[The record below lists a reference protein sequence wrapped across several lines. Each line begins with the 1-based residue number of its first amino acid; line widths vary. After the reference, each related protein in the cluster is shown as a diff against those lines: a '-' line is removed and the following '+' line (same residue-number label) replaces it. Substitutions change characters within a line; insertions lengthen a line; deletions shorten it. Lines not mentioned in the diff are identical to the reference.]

1 MSSKTKIVVLHM
13 KEVIYTAIFL
23 VLLIILGILVF
34 FMFGSGK
41 SSQVSSMGTS
51 RYTPGIYR
59 SSLSLNNNTFDVE
72 VTVDADRISSIH
84 LTNLSETTAAM
95 FPLIEPALDSLASQI
110 YSSQSLENLDYPSD
124 QKYTSAMLIEA
135 IRKAGEKAEVS

>member
-1 MSSKTKIVVLHM
+1 MSSKTKIIVLHM

-135 IRKAGEKAEVS
+135 IRKAVEKAEVS

>member
-110 YSSQSLENLDYPSD
+110 YSSQSLENLDYPSN

-135 IRKAGEKAEVS
+135 IRKAVEKAEVS

>member
-72 VTVDADRISSIH
+72 VTSDADRISSIH

-135 IRKAGEKAEVS
+135 IRKAVEKAEVS

>member
-84 LTNLSETTAAM
+84 LTNLSETTAAI

-135 IRKAGEKAEVS
+135 IRKAVEKAEVS

>member
-51 RYTPGIYR
+51 RYTPGVYR

-135 IRKAGEKAEVS
+135 IRKAVEKAEVS

>member
-1 MSSKTKIVVLHM
+1 M
-13 KEVIYTAIFL
+13 
-23 VLLIILGILVF
+23 VF

-135 IRKAGEKAEVS
+135 IRKAVEKAEVS

>member
-41 SSQVSSMGTS
+41 SSKVSSMGTS

-124 QKYTSAMLIEA
+124 QTYTSAMLIEA
-135 IRKAGEKAEVS
+135 IRKAVEKAEVS

>member
-13 KEVIYTAIFL
+13 KEVIYKAIFL

-34 FMFGSGK
+34 FMFGSVK
-41 SSQVSSMGTS
+41 RSQVSSMGTS

-72 VTVDADRISSIH
+72 VTVNADKIKAIR
-84 LTNLSETTAAM
+84 LVNLSETTKASY
-95 FPLIEPALDSLASQI
+95 PLMEPVLDSLASQI
-110 YSSQSLENLDYPSD
+110 YSSQSLEDIQYAGD
-124 QKYTSAMLIEA
+124 RKYTSQVLLSA
-135 IRKAGEKAEVS
+135 ITDAVKKAENT

>member
-110 YSSQSLENLDYPSD
+110 YSSQSLANLDYPSD

-135 IRKAGEKAEVS
+135 IRKAVEKAEVS

>member
-34 FMFGSGK
+34 FMFRSGK

-135 IRKAGEKAEVS
+135 IRKAVEKAEVS

>member
-1 MSSKTKIVVLHM
+1 M

-41 SSQVSSMGTS
+41 SSQGSSMGTS

-135 IRKAGEKAEVS
+135 IRKAVEKAEVS

>member
-41 SSQVSSMGTS
+41 SSQDSSKGTS

-135 IRKAGEKAEVS
+135 IRKAVEKAEVS

>member
-1 MSSKTKIVVLHM
+1 MSSKTKIGVLHM

-135 IRKAGEKAEVS
+135 IRKAVEKAEVS

>member
-1 MSSKTKIVVLHM
+1 MSSKTRIVVLHM

-135 IRKAGEKAEVS
+135 IRKAVEKAEVS

>member
-34 FMFGSGK
+34 FMFGSEK

-135 IRKAGEKAEVS
+135 IRKAVEKAEVS